1 MKGSRI
7 KIRAVRPDQRVDLR
21 IQPNLVEDIRI
32 TQRAIKSPSK
42 DRPEID
48 FTHQAIAECDSQ
60 AMRTNNLEIGDAM
73 KSVNHVGTYG
83 SGSIGRGSEPACNRP
98 QSATNSD

>member
-7 KIRAVRPDQRVDLR
+7 KIGAVWPHQCVDLR
-21 IQPNLVEDIRI
+21 IQPNLAEEIRI
-32 TQRAIKSPSK
+32 TERAIQRSGQ

-48 FTHQAIAECDSQ
+48 FMYQAITECDSQ
-60 AMRTNNLEIGDAM
+60 AMRTHNLEIGDAM

-83 SGSIGRGSEPACNRP
+83 SGSIGRGSDPACNRP
-98 QSATNSD
+98 QSVTNSD

>member
-7 KIRAVRPDQRVDLR
+7 KIGAVWPDQGVDLR
-21 IQPNLVEDIRI
+21 IQPNLAEKIRI
-32 TQRAIKSPSK
+32 TKRAIQRSGK
-42 DRPEID
+42 DWPEID
-48 FTHQAIAECDSQ
+48 FAYQAITEYDSQ

-83 SGSIGRGSEPACNRP
+83 SGSFCRGSDPACNRP
-98 QSATNSD
+98 

>member
-7 KIRAVRPDQRVDLR
+7 KIGAVWPHQGVDLQ
-21 IQPNLVEDIRI
+21 IQPNLAEEIRI
-32 TQRAIKSPSK
+32 TERAIHRSGQ

-48 FTHQAIAECDSQ
+48 FTYQAITECDSQ

-83 SGSIGRGSEPACNRP
+83 SGSIGRGSDPACNRP
-98 QSATNSD
+98 QSVTNSD